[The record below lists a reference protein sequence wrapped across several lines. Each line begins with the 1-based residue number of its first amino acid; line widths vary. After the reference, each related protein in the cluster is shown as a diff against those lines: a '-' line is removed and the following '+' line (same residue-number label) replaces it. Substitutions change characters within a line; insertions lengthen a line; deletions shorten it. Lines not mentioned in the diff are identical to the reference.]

1 MTTELSFRRAKKWIA
16 DLLLPAETSPSTFC
30 SSNTI
35 SITMAGHRIGTSVN
49 DRQDVLQQFIG
60 QPFRTGKGDRLSTT
74 ESFLEALS
82 AAFMEAH
89 SLDSPMAYDLIRT
102 HAASDFEMAN
112 ASLHECAFPHT
123 ATLTDH
129 IASVEA
135 MRRENPEW
143 RIAAYNY
150 TAQVDPGSRHAIVW
164 FTSKG
169 TGGPTGRSTNRES
182 VSMLFWRKRKPDGA
196 WEAYKH
202 MCLRGPGNTFD
213 ELESPFILPHVVQE
227 MTSGEG

>member
-1 MTTELSFRRAKKWIA
+1 
-16 DLLLPAETSPSTFC
+16 
-30 SSNTI
+30 
-35 SITMAGHRIGTSVN
+35 MAGQWAGVDVDTRE
-49 DRQDVLQQFIG
+49 DVLQQFIG
-60 QPFRTGKGDRLSTT
+60 HPFRTSKGDRPATT
-74 ESFLEALS
+74 ESFLETLS

-89 SLDSPMAYDLIRT
+89 SLDSPMAYDLIQT

-112 ASLHECAFPHT
+112 GSLHECAFPHS
-123 ATLTDH
+123 ASLTDH
-129 IASVEA
+129 IAGVEA
-135 MRRENPEW
+135 MRRQNPEW

-150 TAQVDPGSRHAIVW
+150 TARLDPGNRHAIVW

-182 VSMLFWRKRKPDGA
+182 VSMLFWRKRKSDGA

-213 ELESPFILPHVVQE
+213 ELESPSLLPHAVQE
-227 MTSGEG
+227 TRLDQR